1 MKQYSRR
8 NSILI
13 HGLSEV
19 KGEYA
24 DSLVIETVKEKMGL
38 DISTANIDRT
48 NRIAAPPKQSGKVGP
63 VIVKFVRYNDQRK
76 IYENKKLLKGTK
88 VSITESLTA
97 YRVAKLKEA
106 KEKFG
111 FKILWSNDGRI
122 THKDNGD
129 NKTKIY
135 FN

>member
-19 KGEYA
+19 RGEYA
-24 DSLVIETVKEKMGL
+24 DSLVIETVKEKMAL

-48 NRIAAPPKQSGKVGP
+48 NRIVAPPKQSGKVRP
-63 VIVKFVRYNDQRK
+63 AIVKFVRYNDQRK

-106 KEKFG
+106 KEQFG

-122 THKDNGD
+122 IHKDNGD

-135 FN
+135 FD